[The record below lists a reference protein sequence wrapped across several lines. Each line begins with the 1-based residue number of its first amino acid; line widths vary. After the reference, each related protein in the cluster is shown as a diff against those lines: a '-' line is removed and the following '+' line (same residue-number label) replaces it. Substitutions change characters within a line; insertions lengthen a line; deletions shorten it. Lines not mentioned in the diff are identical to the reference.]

1 MGRPITYDALRTKAG
16 VIAKGPEQGVAATE
30 RYLYQGGSDPNG
42 AFMSKARPLSLPPSG
57 LSVWRPLSSREG
69 GLVALL
75 GSGPSEGEQSSGEDV
90 QCVWCGLRSRP
101 SAACEVCGSP
111 LYKSVAI
118 WQQTSIATVTPTAQT
133 STKSPPESAEPTDE
147 SRLDIPVYP
156 PVEAAPPVQDQPK
169 PAEPGPQAEAKP
181 RESTFR
187 AFRRFAG
194 LDIRWVSQAG
204 D

>member
-1 MGRPITYDALRTKAG
+1 
-16 VIAKGPEQGVAATE
+16 
-30 RYLYQGGSDPNG
+30 
-42 AFMSKARPLSLPPSG
+42 MSKARPLSLPPSG
-57 LSVWRPLSSREG
+57 LSVWRPFSSGEG

-111 LYKSVAI
+111 LYESVAI
-118 WQQTSIATVTPTAQT
+118 WQEASIATATPSAPTMT
-133 STKSPPESAEPTDE
+133 TSPPESAAPTEE
-147 SRLDIPVYP
+147 SRPNIPVYHP
-156 PVEAAPPVQDQPK
+156 AEAAPPVQDQSK
-169 PAEPGPQAEAKP
+169 PAEPAPQAEAKP
-181 RESTFR
+181 RESAFK

>member
-1 MGRPITYDALRTKAG
+1 
-16 VIAKGPEQGVAATE
+16 
-30 RYLYQGGSDPNG
+30 
-42 AFMSKARPLSLPPSG
+42 MSKSRPLSLPPSG
-57 LSVWRPLSSREG
+57 LSVWRPLSSGEG

-111 LYKSVAI
+111 LYESVAI
-118 WQQTSIATVTPTAQT
+118 WQEASIANATPSAPTVTT
-133 STKSPPESAEPTDE
+133 SLPESVATTEE
-147 SRLDIPVYP
+147 SRLEIPVYP
-156 PVEAAPPVQDQPK
+156 PVESASPVQDLPK
-169 PAEPGPQAEAKP
+169 PSGAAPHAEAKP
-181 RESTFR
+181 RESAFR

>member
-1 MGRPITYDALRTKAG
+1 
-16 VIAKGPEQGVAATE
+16 
-30 RYLYQGGSDPNG
+30 
-42 AFMSKARPLSLPPSG
+42 MSKARPLSLPPSG
-57 LSVWRPLSSREG
+57 LSVWKPLSSGEG

-111 LYKSVAI
+111 LYESVAI
-118 WQQTSIATVTPTAQT
+118 WQQASIATVTPSAPTVT
-133 STKSPPESAEPTDE
+133 TPPPESAAPKQE
-147 SRLDIPVYP
+147 SPLDIPVYP
-156 PVEAAPPVQDQPK
+156 RVEAAPTDPNQPK
-169 PAEPGPQAEAKP
+169 PAEPTPHAEAKP
-181 RESTFR
+181 RESAFR